1 MKRIVWLMAMTVV
14 AAACGM
20 GGDDDA
26 GGGEAGADCEPGVA
40 DGDLNLYNWSEY
52 IDPSLITQFEE
63 ELGVAVTE
71 TFFDSNETM
80 LAQIDAGGAA
90 YDLIVP
96 SDYMVQTMIE
106 GELLIPLNRD
116 AIPNIENLDPE
127 FTGLPFD
134 PEGAYSVPYQWGTT
148 GLAFP
153 LELIP
158 DPSQVSWG
166 VIFDPEMSEPFAG
179 KIQMLNDE
187 RETLGA
193 ALKYLGY
200 SLNSTNEDEIN
211 EAAELVRAAKDRI
224 ATFDSDAYDDLLMSG
239 ETLIAHGFNGN
250 FFQSFDEA
258 DAWETFGYAVPI
270 EGGTVWV
277 DNMAIPVT
285 AQSVC
290 TAHAFINFI
299 MDAENGATLTNFNFY
314 ASPNAAAR
322 DFILPEILE
331 DPAIFPPED
340 VMANMEVISGVG
352 DAATLYADAFTTVKS

>member
-1 MKRIVWLMAMTVV
+1 
-14 AAACGM
+14 
-20 GGDDDA
+20 
-26 GGGEAGADCEPGVA
+26 
-40 DGDLNLYNWSEY
+40 
-52 IDPSLITQFEE
+52 
-63 ELGVAVTE
+63 
-71 TFFDSNETM
+71 
-80 LAQIDAGGAA
+80 
-90 YDLIVP
+90 
-96 SDYMVQTMIE
+96 
-106 GELLIPLNRD
+106 
-116 AIPNIENLDPE
+116 
-127 FTGLPFD
+127 
-134 PEGAYSVPYQWGTT
+134 
-148 GLAFP
+148 
-153 LELIP
+153 
-158 DPSQVSWG
+158 
-166 VIFDPEMSEPFAG
+166 
-179 KIQMLNDE
+179 MLNDE

-239 ETLIAHGFNGN
+239 ETVIAHGFNGN

-258 DAWETFGYAVPI
+258 DAWETYGYAVPI

-322 DFILPEILE
+322 EFILPEVLE
-331 DPAIFPPED
+331 DPAIFPPRRGDGEPGGD
-340 VMANMEVISGVG
+340 RRSRRRRHLVRRRLRDRQELAARIGGLPSPGSGRG
-352 DAATLYADAFTTVKS
+352 AAVRRRRGAVPNDSCRTHARLAIPNPDEGFLVEPGKRAERERVR